1 MCWNR
6 ISLFV
11 FTAGVPFLSMAILS
25 AFRAGSR
32 TTGTVEGYEYAWRKH
47 VARDSFGTYG
57 NVGWGCWGWLGYGW
71 RCVTV
76 LVAISRPKTFLG
88 KAEETSETNGKSPPQ
103 EVDIDWIHCMIWWS
117 SLEKCHWATSDME
130 IDWHIY
136 IFLYQIQ
143 PKLCIQF
150 SLHTLCR
157 TKSFGSPPTR
167 WGSLEINRGATLSPP
182 LPFLFLFPFLLPA
195 SSSWLWAPMDPNHI
209 ANFGARLDPSLIPS
223 SGSSGA
229 RLDPNPAWA
238 RWNVK
243 IEATI
248 DAR

>member
-1 MCWNR
+1 MGITPTR
-6 ISLFV
+6 
-11 FTAGVPFLSMAILS
+11 
-25 AFRAGSR
+25 SR
-32 TTGTVEGYEYAWRKH
+32 Y
-47 VARDSFGTYG
+47 
-57 NVGWGCWGWLGYGW
+57 WLNTLHDLMK
-71 RCVTV
+71 C
-76 LVAISRPKTFLG
+76 
-88 KAEETSETNGKSPPQ
+88 
-103 EVDIDWIHCMIWWS
+103 
-117 SLEKCHWATSDME
+117 SLEKCHWATFDME

-157 TKSFGSPPTR
+157 TKSFGSPPAR
-167 WGSLEINRGATLSPP
+167 WGCLEINRGATLSPP

-195 SSSWLWAPMDPNHI
+195 SSSWLWAPMDPDHI

-229 RLDPNPAWA
+229 RLHPNPAWA